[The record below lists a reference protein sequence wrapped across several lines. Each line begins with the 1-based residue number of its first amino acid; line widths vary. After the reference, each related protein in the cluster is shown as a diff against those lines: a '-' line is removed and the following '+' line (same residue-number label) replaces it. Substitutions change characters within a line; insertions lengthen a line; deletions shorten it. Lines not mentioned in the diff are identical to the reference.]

1 LILGLSVPVSIYE
14 MPDDLL
20 IVDNDHPIALDNAS
34 IVDVINGRIIR
45 SQKILI
51 RDGKIETIQPAE
63 NRAALDPEFTRID
76 LKGAFVSPGLFDM
89 HVHIHDRKYL
99 GLYLAYGVTTVRNL
113 RGLPMHLRWKQE
125 ISSGEWL
132 GSNLITSSPV
142 LDGEKYSH
150 LLQEVVTSP
159 GTARELVIKYK
170 ADGYDLIKAYGFLD
184 ADVYE
189 AIVDEAAGLD
199 FPVAKH
205 GTVPVEG
212 LDYSSI
218 QNLQSLEHV
227 EDLFQ
232 GPLNFE
238 FDESQIEKE
247 VEKLAAI
254 DAVVTPTLATFEH
267 LTRLSTEKEAFVA
280 SLPLNTLNPL
290 YARIFRESTVQ
301 RWLDAAPEQ
310 GEFNQR
316 EMAFLQT
323 IVKEMD
329 RQGIKMLLGSDGGT
343 MYMPAGLST
352 HDELRLMQ
360 ESGLSPQAVL
370 QSATKNA
377 AEALGIAEQ
386 TGAVEPG
393 KIADLVITSES
404 PLDDVSALAN
414 PLAVVKYGQ
423 WLGQS
428 ELDALLTSGQNP
440 SSLYVSVGRL
450 LEDLLSRL

>member
-1 LILGLSVPVSIYE
+1 MMQSIRRLLIYTGIALISGLLILGLSVPVSIYE

-189 AIVDEAAGLD
+189 AIVDEAR
-199 FPVAKH
+199 H
-205 GTVPVEG
+205 GTSRGTG
-212 LDYSSI
+212 LQQHPKS
-218 QNLQSLEHV
+218 
-227 EDLFQ
+227 
-232 GPLNFE
+232 
-238 FDESQIEKE
+238 
-247 VEKLAAI
+247 AI
-254 DAVVTPTLATFEH
+254 
-267 LTRLSTEKEAFVA
+267 
-280 SLPLNTLNPL
+280 
-290 YARIFRESTVQ
+290 ARARRRSFSRS
-301 RWLDAAPEQ
+301 
-310 GEFNQR
+310 
-316 EMAFLQT
+316 
-323 IVKEMD
+323 
-329 RQGIKMLLGSDGGT
+329 
-343 MYMPAGLST
+343 
-352 HDELRLMQ
+352 
-360 ESGLSPQAVL
+360 
-370 QSATKNA
+370 
-377 AEALGIAEQ
+377 
-386 TGAVEPG
+386 
-393 KIADLVITSES
+393 
-404 PLDDVSALAN
+404 
-414 PLAVVKYGQ
+414 
-423 WLGQS
+423 S
-428 ELDALLTSGQNP
+428 EL
-440 SSLYVSVGRL
+440 
-450 LEDLLSRL
+450 